1 MVMSDKDIFK
11 KAYVK
16 IRDGIFYGSMNI
28 EDYKWTGIVMDGR
41 VHLWP
46 AEERK
51 IKIYRSF

>member
-1 MVMSDKDIFK
+1 MSDKDIFK

-46 AEERK
+46 TEERK